1 MGLFAIGDLHFG
13 FAVSKPM
20 DIFGENW
27 KNHSEK
33 IIENWKR
40 EVTEEEMCIRDRSI
54 NCVKIKK
61 KAKDA
66 AATAVPAVPAADI
79 AITDKKVCIHLLNK
93 GRQDESPAC
102 FVLKNHCQ
110 KEKKGI

>member
-40 EVTEEEMCIRDRSI
+40 EEKEGDTVLL
-54 NCVKIKK
+54 
-61 KAKDA
+61 
-66 AATAVPAVPAADI
+66 PADM
-79 AITDKKVCIHLLNK
+79 
-93 GRQDESPAC
+93 S
-102 FVLKNHCQ
+102 
-110 KEKKGI
+110 

>member
-40 EVTEEEMCIRDRSI
+40 EVKEEDKVLLPGSEMCIRDRLL
-54 NCVKIKK
+54 
-61 KAKDA
+61 
-66 AATAVPAVPAADI
+66 TACQGGRFFFPAIMTIGGNPPAAW
-79 AITDKKVCIHLLNK
+79 
-93 GRQDESPAC
+93 QDSTRRWR
-102 FVLKNHCQ
+102 F
-110 KEKKGI
+110 

>member
-33 IIENWKR
+33 IIENVGGYFDMHIVSKMGDKIPSKYPDIKIGNLTLKEIHDLTR
-40 EVTEEEMCIRDRSI
+40 KAIKETEDLITEEGHNPYI
-54 NCVKIKK
+54 
-61 KAKDA
+61 
-66 AATAVPAVPAADI
+66 
-79 AITDKKVCIHLLNK
+79 
-93 GRQDESPAC
+93 
-102 FVLKNHCQ
+102 
-110 KEKKGI
+110 